1 MAQQRTKLQK
11 RRLAAQT
18 RYLEELEDEKEKL
31 DYIRDAVHVF
41 DAIQFYM
48 SQPHLKEAERDKLRM
63 CMLYLSHGV
72 LD

>member
-1 MAQQRTKLQK
+1 MQQRTKIQK
-11 RRLAAQT
+11 RKLAAQA
-18 RYLEELEDEKEKL
+18 RYIEDLEDEKEKL
-31 DYIRDAVHVF
+31 DYIRETVHVF

-48 SQPHLKEAERDKLRM
+48 AQPHIKDAERDKLRM